1 MAKKGIDVSY
11 HQGIIDWGKVKNAG
25 IEFAIIRIGY
35 GMYDNQ
41 KDKQFENNYKN
52 ARANGIPV
60 GVYHYSYAISVEE
73 AKKEANLVVKWLNG
87 RDLDYPVYFDI
98 EDKTQQ
104 NLGKSTL
111 NAMCRAFCEI
121 IEKAGYWAGI
131 YSNKDW
137 ATNKISGAE
146 LGKDYTYWIA
156 QYNNKCTYT
165 GPYAIWQYSSSGR
178 VNGISGNVDMN
189 YQYSEVGGK
198 IGSASSSSTS
208 SKKSNEEIANE
219 VIAGKWGNGNDRKT
233 RLQNAG
239 YDYNTIQ
246 NIVNQKLGAGTSK
259 KSNETI
265 ANEVISGKWG
275 NGNDRK
281 TKLTNAGYNYD
292 EIQKL
297 VNQKLGASK
306 TVTYTVK
313 SGDTLSAIAKKYGTT
328 YQKIASDNGIA
339 NPNKIYPGQKLVI
352 K

>member
-1 MAKKGIDVSY
+1 MEKLGIDVSK
-11 HQGIIDWGKVKNAG
+11 HQGTIDWAKVKGAG
-25 IEFAIIRIGY
+25 IQFAILRIGY

-41 KDKQFENNYKN
+41 KDIKFEENYKN

-60 GVYHYSYAISVEE
+60 GVYLYSYAKNVDE
-73 AKKEANLVVKWLNG
+73 AKREADLVLKWLNG
-87 RDLDYPVYFDI
+87 RDLEYPVYFDI
-98 EDKTQQ
+98 EDGSQA
-104 NLGKSTL
+104 NLGKDVL
-111 NAMCRAFCEI
+111 DAMCKTFCNT
-121 IEKAGYWAGI
+121 IEAGGYWAGI
-131 YSNKDW
+131 YSNKNW
-137 ATNKISGAE
+137 ATNIISGAE

-156 QYNNKCTYT
+156 QYNDKCTYN
-165 GPYAIWQYSSSGR
+165 GPYAIWQYSSSGK

-189 YQYSEVGGK
+189 YQYADVGGK
-198 IGSASSSSTS
+198 VSGSNSTA

-246 NIVNQKLGAGTSK
+246 SIVNQKLGASK

-265 ANEVISGKWG
+265 ANEVVAGKWG

-281 TKLTNAGYNYD
+281 TKLTNAGYNYE

-297 VNQKLGASK
+297 VNQKLGVSK

-339 NPNKIYPGQKLVI
+339 NPNKIYVGQKLII